1 MIAYAAVDLRRGRV
15 VQLVGGNPD
24 EVRVDLPDPAAV
36 ARQWQDAGFA
46 ALHVVDLDAALGV
59 GENLASIEAI
69 LAHVS
74 IPVQVGGGVRT
85 AEAAAA
91 LLDRGAARVVVG
103 TRAIEEPDWLGRLVH
118 RQPGRVVLA
127 ADIADG
133 QVLVRGWTMGVGI
146 SVDRLFGQVDR
157 LDLGGILVT
166 DVAREGTM
174 SGADVDT
181 FRTLADATRHPLLA
195 SGGIAGME
203 DLRSLAAA
211 GAAGVVLG
219 MALYTGALDPGA
231 VAREFAA

>member
-36 ARQWQDAGFA
+36 ARQWQDAGLP

-59 GENLASIEAI
+59 GENLAAIEAI
-69 LAHVS
+69 LDHVS
-74 IPVQVGGGVRT
+74 IPVQVGGGVRS
-85 AEAAAA
+85 AQAAAA

-118 RQPGRVVLA
+118 QQPGRVVLA

-133 QVLVRGWTMGVGI
+133 EVLVRGWTMGVGLPL
-146 SVDRLFGQVDR
+146 DRLFRQVDR
-157 LDLGGILVT
+157 LDLAGILVT

-174 SGADVDT
+174 TGADVDT
-181 FRTLADATRHPLLA
+181 FRALAAATRHPLLA
-195 SGGIAGME
+195 SGGIASVE
-203 DLRSLAAA
+203 DLRQLADA

-231 VAREFAA
+231 VAREFAV